1 MPYIKSLLDAI
12 DACDSDGSQAVLAT
26 VVKVEGSA
34 YRRPGARM
42 LIPLYG
48 APIGTI
54 SGGCLESE
62 VVKKAWWL
70 TESGPVI
77 CAYSTAA
84 DDDELSS
91 EPSGEKRYSFGLGCN
106 GTVYILLERLEHP
119 FAIPLLSTLR
129 QVQERGEAAAIAT
142 VLKHVGHTGERMT
155 LTANGQ
161 FSQPWSLASLT
172 TQVQH
177 DLSLVLEKRKS
188 ALHRYVGAT
197 EEIEVFLEY
206 IPPARRLVVF
216 GAGHDAQPLVSMASR
231 LGWEVTVID
240 GRSQFARAERFP
252 QANAVIVADSRAPFA
267 CYPQLRGAA
276 VVVMTHSLAQ
286 DFQWLKSALLSDAV
300 YIGQLGP
307 KDRTEKL
314 LADIGISA
322 DARLHYPIGLDLG
335 GDTPESVA
343 LAILAEIT
351 AVLNGREGGMLKHR
365 QQTIHELTPS
375 QRIG

>member
-12 DACDSDGSQAVLAT
+12 DACDADGSQVVLAT

-42 LIPLYG
+42 LIPSYG
-48 APIGTI
+48 QAIGTI

-62 VVKKAWWL
+62 VIQKAWWL
-70 TESGPVI
+70 TESGPVV

-84 DDDELSS
+84 DDDELLSDNS
-91 EPSGEKRYSFGLGCN
+91 YSFGLGCN
-106 GTVYILLERLEHP
+106 GTVYILLERLVHP
-119 FAIPLLSTLR
+119 FVNPLLSTLR
-129 QVQERGEAAAIAT
+129 QVQERGEGAAIAT
-142 VLKHVGHTGERMT
+142 VLKHTGHTGERMA
-155 LTANGQ
+155 LTAHGQ
-161 FSQPWSLASLT
+161 FSQPWSLASIT
-172 TQVQH
+172 TQVER
-177 DLSLVLEKRKS
+177 DLSLVIEKRKS
-188 ALHRYVGAT
+188 ALHRYIATT

-206 IPPARRLVVF
+206 IPPAHKLVVF

-267 CYPQLRGAA
+267 FNPQLSGAA
-276 VVVMTHSLAQ
+276 VVVMTHSLTQ

-307 KDRTEKL
+307 KDRTKKL
-314 LADIGISA
+314 LADINMPT
-322 DARLHYPIGLDLG
+322 DPRLHYPIGLDLG

-351 AVLNGREGGMLKHR
+351 AVLNGREGGQLKHR
-365 QQTIHELTPS
+365 QQTIHELIPS
-375 QRIG
+375 RRIS